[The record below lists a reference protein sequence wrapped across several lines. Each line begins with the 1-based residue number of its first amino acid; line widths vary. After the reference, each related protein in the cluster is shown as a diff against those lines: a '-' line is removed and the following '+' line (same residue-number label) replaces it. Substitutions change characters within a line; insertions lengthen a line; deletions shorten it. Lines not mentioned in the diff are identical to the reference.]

1 MISFGPVPSR
11 RLGQSLGVNNIP
23 PKVCSYA
30 CVYCQLGK
38 AIKMQVNREEFYST
52 DLIQK
57 DVEKRI
63 RDARSRNEK
72 IDYLCIVPDGEPT
85 LEVHLADTIDFL
97 NSTGIKTAVISNASL
112 VDRQDVREDLSKA
125 SWVSLKVDAVST
137 DTWKKINRPHRA
149 LELDRMMDGI
159 KEFAASYN
167 GVLATETMLVK
178 GINDDVDEL
187 QKVAAFIG
195 SFQPDVAY
203 VSIPTRPPAEKSVE
217 LPDEDII
224 NRAFQVFSGS
234 VNHVEYLIG
243 YEGNTFAF
251 TGNVEEDILSI
262 TSVHPM
268 RQDAVEEF
276 LEKSKSNWHV
286 IRKMIEDERLVET
299 EYGGKRFYMRKL

>member
-30 CVYCQLGK
+30 CVYCQLGR
-38 AIKMQVNREEFYST
+38 AIKMQVEREEFYSPGQ
-52 DLIQK
+52 IQD

-85 LEVHLADTIDFL
+85 LDVNLGMEIEALTPA
-97 NSTGIKTAVISNASL
+97 GIKIAAISNASL
-112 VDRQDVREDLSKA
+112 IDRQDVRDELAKA
-125 SWVSLKVDAVST
+125 SWVSLKVDAVSM
-137 DTWKKINRPHRA
+137 DTWRKINRPHRS
-149 LELDRMMDGI
+149 LELERILDGI
-159 KEFAASYN
+159 KEFSLSYH
-167 GVLATETMLVK
+167 GILATETMLVK
-178 GINDDVDEL
+178 GINDDQEEL
-187 QKVAAFIG
+187 QRTASFIG

-203 VSIPTRPPAEKSVE
+203 ISIPTRPPAEKSVE
-217 LPDEDII
+217 LPDEDAI

-234 VNHVEYLIG
+234 IDNVEYLIG

-268 RQDAVEEF
+268 RQDAIEEF

-286 IRKMIEDERLVET
+286 IRKMIEDNRLVET